1 MVIGQYGKCHSMGVR
16 MKKVMKRF
24 IALLC
29 VFVLAMSFTA
39 CKSSTKDN
47 TSKTEDKK
55 EDLSSVD
62 AKKVLQDAYKKM
74 ADQKSSKANM
84 TLKMDMSVKEKA
96 DAEAED
102 LKIDANIA
110 VASSQEPLA
119 ASITGDASGDI
130 SGTAFNGKA
139 ELYFVTEGDKPMV
152 YVGFDIGTGMT
163 WMYLDMKD
171 MVSMKDLKSAF
182 TSDGSD
188 SSLDMFSSLKV
199 EAVEKVN
206 NKDCYKIV
214 GNFDKAALDKVLDT
228 KQNGTT
234 MRESME
240 KEYGKDVFNQMMKMF
255 DDFNLP
261 ITFYVA
267 KDGSTFEKCSCEMSE
282 TIKALV
288 AGVSKAVGES
298 AGDLKEMLTVNA
310 ASFDI
315 TYANGET
322 AEIKVP
328 DEAKTNAIDGSTLL
342 DSVLGSA
349 SSLQK

>member
-1 MVIGQYGKCHSMGVR
+1 
-16 MKKVMKRF
+16 MKRF

-39 CKSSTKDN
+39 CKSSDKDKDN

-62 AKKVLQDAYKKM
+62 AKKVLQDANKKM
-74 ADQKSSKANM
+74 AEQKSSKANM
-84 TLKMDMSVKEKA
+84 VLKMDMAVKEKA
-96 DAEAED
+96 DAEAQNV
-102 LKIDANIA
+102 KVDANIA
-110 VASSQEPLA
+110 VASSQDPLA
-119 ASITGDASGDI
+119 ASITGDASGDMADA
-130 SGTAFNGKA
+130 AFNGKA
-139 ELYFVTEGDKPMV
+139 EVYFVTDDDKPMV

-163 WMYLDMKD
+163 WMYLDLKD
-171 MVSMKDLKSAF
+171 MVSMSDLKSAF
-182 TSDGSD
+182 TSAGSD
-188 SSLDMFSSLKV
+188 SSADLFSSVKV

-206 NKDCYKIV
+206 GKDCYKIV

-228 KQNGTT
+228 EQNGTT
-234 MRESME
+234 MRASME
-240 KEYGKDVFNQMMKMF
+240 KEYGKDVFNQMMTMF

-288 AGVSKAVGES
+288 AGASKAVGET
-298 AGDLKEMLTVNA
+298 AGDLNELLTVNA

-328 DEAKTNAIDGSTLL
+328 DEAKNNAVDGASLL
-342 DSVLGSA
+342 SSMLGSA
-349 SSLQK
+349 K